1 MWGFRALGDG
11 WLDYHN
17 LVGLQ
22 SSLMLTLC
30 TFCLFDAEWK
40 TGNIMH
46 RLPCKYALN
55 LILCK
60 HDLTKGR
67 NLDQNFQHYT
77 EKSRA
82 CVCMPCRSHSRTLN
96 PEAFVEERAETIE
109 RSEIVEVRTYPP
121 AREFVSLKV
130 SLGAPGVWQTSDF
143 TYVMS
148 SNPIRTSECLLHS
161 ESMHSNF
168 IANFWKT
175 YYLQFFKFV
184 TSKLRA
190 WLYATPTRF
199 LPTAFTSLSAMR
211 GMMCVGQQV
220 HHSVHEH

>member
-1 MWGFRALGDG
+1 MFVDTDAFLPWEMWGFRALGDG

-121 AREFVSLKV
+121 CARVCFIKSF
-130 SLGAPGVWQTSDF
+130 PGGPWCVTNKQF
-143 TYVMS
+143 YIRNVIKPHTYIGV
-148 SNPIRTSECLLHS
+148 
-161 ESMHSNF
+161 F
-168 IANFWKT
+168 IAQWINA
-175 YYLQFFKFV
+175 FKF
-184 TSKLRA
+184 
-190 WLYATPTRF
+190 Y
-199 LPTAFTSLSAMR
+199 
-211 GMMCVGQQV
+211 C
-220 HHSVHEH
+220 